1 MNAPENSTWCP
12 SSTAVAME
20 LPFTA
25 RFEMKSLRKRVDL
38 VGATI
43 AVIGIQ
49 LVFRV
54 MIMMRQMNY

>member
-1 MNAPENSTWCP
+1 MSALENSTWGT
-12 SSTAVAME
+12 SSKAVAIE
-20 LPFTA
+20 LPFA
-25 RFEMKSLRKRVDL
+25 VRFEMKSLRKKVDL

>member
-1 MNAPENSTWCP
+1 MSATDNSIWGANSNAET
-12 SSTAVAME
+12 
-20 LPFTA
+20 LQLQLGA
-25 RFEMKSLRKRVDL
+25 RCEMKSLRNKVDL